1 MNDLT
6 PFAFGDHE
14 MRFGVTEDGT
24 PYVVASDFA
33 KALGYREA
41 DRVTRLLDAEE
52 WGTQNLGTSESSG
65 RVAVRPVSVIY
76 ESGMWELVFRS
87 SKPAAKALKS
97 RVKEILREIRVNGG
111 YISPTATEDQL
122 DAISRRAESQA
133 KVLAALKG
141 IVDKSWLEAKARHVA
156 ARALGEEPEV
166 DPATRPLTVGEY
178 LEDRGVTGSALRSL
192 STKFGK
198 LLKAAYRDRYD
209 REPGT
214 TKRFVDGAMRDVA
227 AYTEKHRTLFDRV
240 WADLAAVTS

>member
-1 MNDLT
+1 MTDLT
-6 PFAFGDHE
+6 LFAFGDHQ

-24 PYVVASDFA
+24 PYVVAADFA
-33 KALGYREA
+33 KAMEYRDA
-41 DRVTRLLDAEE
+41 RDAVRLLDEDE
-52 WGTQNLGTSESSG
+52 KGTQI
-65 RVAVRPVSVIY
+65 VRTPGGDQRVSVIY